1 MTMTKDQARI
11 NKALKVDRTVLQN
24 VKTLRAFEK
33 ITPSDLD
40 NQFYVELNS
49 QIIQQIHQLKTMRAK
64 EQNKT
69 RETENQCKEVNQ
81 SEKSLVHSLFYH
93 KVDIGTKVYYPSH
106 FQALRKLYCGSFNAQ
121 NEQMF
126 KSSFWTDNTGGKSKS
141 DFYKSYNEKYVLK
154 VISTSEMRMFRDF
167 AFSYFEY
174 MCRSFNQKCPTSI
187 AKILGAFKIKISG
200 HGKKSGF
207 WHVILMENLTVGI
220 DPNKL
225 TLSKY
230 DLKGSQSRR
239 YVVVNKD
246 NETKGKAGVT
256 KLDTN
261 FLEDHNSRPVC
272 MNYTMNRLMEI
283 AIHNDTSFLS
293 RHGRIDYSFLV
304 WVDHETKLIRV
315 GIIDYIQYF
324 SLEKSLESR
333 IKRHLLNS
341 GKAPTILSPI
351 QYKLR
356 F

>member
-1 MTMTKDQARI
+1 M
-11 NKALKVDRTVLQN
+11 
-24 VKTLRAFEK
+24 KTLSAFEK

-40 NQFYVELNS
+40 NLFYVELNS
-49 QIIQQIHQLKTMRAK
+49 QILQQIHQLKALKAR
-64 EQNKT
+64 EQNKS
-69 RETENQCKEVNQ
+69 RETENQCKEVTQ
-81 SEKSLVHSLFYH
+81 AEKYLAHSLFYH
-93 KVDIGTKVYYPSH
+93 KVDIGTKVYFPSH
-106 FQALRKLYCGSFNAQ
+106 FQALRKLYCGSFNQQ

-154 VISTSEMRMFRDF
+154 VIGANEMRMFCEF

-187 AKILGAFKIKISG
+187 GKILGAFKIKIRSS
-200 HGKKSGF
+200 HDKKANS

-220 DPNKL
+220 DANKAS
-225 TLSKY
+225 LSKY

-239 YVVVNKD
+239 YVD
-246 NETKGKAGVT
+246 TKGKAGVT

-293 RHGRIDYSFLV
+293 RHEKIDYSFLV
-304 WVDHETKLIRV
+304 WIDHETKLIRV

-324 SLEKSLESR
+324 SLEKFLESK
-333 IKRHLLNS
+333 IKRHLLNA
-341 GKAPTILSPI
+341 GKAPTILNPG
-351 QYKLR
+351 
-356 F
+356 